1 MYCKNCGQEID
12 DKAVICPKCGV
23 QVAECKTS
31 TDSSS
36 FGYALLGFFIPIVGL
51 ILFLIWKDEYPLRA
65 KSAGKGALISVIVSV
80 VLGIIYGVIIGV
92 ALLRRVRYCIV
103 RYFKKADIIGC
114 ITKAAVGFTVRQ
126 FLILNRKNS
135 AKSVFGLIL
144 IIFHK
149 FYYFGAKTVYKNKN
163 MIYNTRTL
171 AFGSCMRI
179 FCVNTGK
186 RYILYNTEKKESSGG
201 KNEVR
206 QVSEMRYEL
215 YVGG

>member
-1 MYCKNCGQEID
+1 MLATIRRKVMYCKNCGQEID

-92 ALLRRVRYCIV
+92 AI
-103 RYFKKADIIGC
+103 A
-114 ITKAAVGFTVRQ
+114 T
-126 FLILNRKNS
+126 S
-135 AKSVFGLIL
+135 P
-144 IIFHK
+144 
-149 FYYFGAKTVYKNKN
+149 
-163 MIYNTRTL
+163 
-171 AFGSCMRI
+171 
-179 FCVNTGK
+179 
-186 RYILYNTEKKESSGG
+186 ILYCKI
-201 KNEVR
+201 
-206 QVSEMRYEL
+206 L
-215 YVGG
+215 